1 MKRKEMERILKANGF
16 KYTRQN
22 KHLIYCKE
30 EKTIAIPSRV
40 EYTRGLCRR
49 ILQQAGF
56 DKQFIKEII

>member
-1 MKRKEMERILKANGF
+1 MKRKEMEYLLRQNGF
-16 KYTRQN
+16 VLIRQN

-30 EKTIAIPSRV
+30 EKTIAIPTRV

-56 DKQFIKEII
+56 NKEFIKEIV